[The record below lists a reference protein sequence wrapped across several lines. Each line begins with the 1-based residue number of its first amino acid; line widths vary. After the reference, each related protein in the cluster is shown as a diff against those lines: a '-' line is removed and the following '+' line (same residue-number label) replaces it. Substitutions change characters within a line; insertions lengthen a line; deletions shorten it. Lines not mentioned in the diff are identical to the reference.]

1 MNFTLV
7 IAFSLSIYIAGIIAV
22 IRLKKINKIYYPFL
36 ISIWLG
42 CLSELVNSLLAGK
55 NLNSY
60 TNINLYILFETLLIT
75 LFFRNLGL
83 FQFQK
88 KLFYS
93 IIGGLIAGW
102 IIENIIVK
110 QINTIAIYFTIYS
123 SLIIVLL
130 SVTILNKLIVS
141 SRRTFITNPIFLL
154 CIAFIIYF
162 TYQVMVYAFWI
173 YAPQS
178 DAGFLLKIFSIM
190 IYINLLTNLIYA
202 LAVLWMHKKQ
212 EFTLPS

>member
-1 MNFTLV
+1 MNFTLAV
-7 IAFSLSIYIAGIIAV
+7 AFSLSIYIAGILAI
-22 IRLKKINKIYYPFL
+22 IRFKKINKIYYPFL
-36 ISIWLG
+36 ICIWLG
-42 CLSELVNSLLAGK
+42 CLSELLNSLLAEK

-60 TNINLYILFETLLIT
+60 TNINIYILLETLLI
-75 LFFRNLGL
+75 LFFFKNLGL

-88 KLFYS
+88 KLFY
-93 IIGGLIAGW
+93 IIVGGLIAGW
-102 IIENIIVK
+102 TCEIIIFK

-130 SVTILNKLIVS
+130 SVSILNKLIVS
-141 SRRTFITNPIFLL
+141 SRKTFITNPVFLL

-173 YAPQS
+173 YAPQT
-178 DAGFLLKIFSIM
+178 DMNLLVKIFSIL

>member
-7 IAFSLSIYIAGIIAV
+7 IAFSLSIYIAGIVAV
-22 IRLKKINKIYYPFL
+22 IRLKKINKVYYPFL

-42 CLSELVNSLLAGK
+42 CLSELVNSLLAEK

-60 TNINLYILFETLLIT
+60 TNINLYILFETLLIV

-88 KLFYS
+88 KLFYT

-110 QINTIAIYFTIYS
+110 QIDTIAIYFTIYS

-141 SRRTFITNPIFLL
+141 SRRTFITNPVFLL

-178 DAGFLLKIFSIM
+178 DASFLLKIFSIM